1 MTEEMQTQI
10 NCIIGK
16 NYPEP
21 LVDEKEARQEGVSRS
36 YKARGNPDVR
46 RTSRKINKKHGS
58 RKKTQT
64 RKKSNKGIQTKLT
77 RVQ

>member
-1 MTEEMQTQI
+1 MTEEMQAQI

-21 LVDEKEARQEGVSRS
+21 LVDEKEARQEAVSRS

-46 RTSRKINKKHGS
+46 KTSRQINKKHGS
-58 RKKTQT
+58 RKKTT
-64 RKKSNKGIQTKLT
+64 KIKKWD
-77 RVQ
+77 

>member
-46 RTSRKINKKHGS
+46 KTSRRINKRHGS
-58 RKKTQT
+58 RKKS
-64 RKKSNKGIQTKLT
+64 RKLKSTNDKNQTKII
-77 RVQ
+77 